1 MFFARSN
8 RCIVES
14 SGGRGFQVGQRLAII
29 LAIDPRLC
37 GKIEKGWK
45 HQGGRGLGLAY
56 DGMSAPTEL
65 LLGHRLSGVCT
76 PPSAPDW
83 TAGRVAARHS
93 KGSHVDHKTQEVVRG
108 PLDDGPSDGVGGLD
122 RRWIMGATG
131 LPVCWEQARAA
142 VRTHTWGGCMG
153 LLENENLASQPSSQ
167 KILPLHTDYNT

>member
-1 MFFARSN
+1 MTGNVFFARSN

-14 SGGRGFQVGQRLAII
+14 SGGSGFQVGQRLAII
-29 LAIDPRLC
+29 LAIDPPILRKDWKRL
-37 GKIEKGWK
+37 GNIKAEEGWVW
-45 HQGGRGLGLAY
+45 LMTGLAY

-93 KGSHVDHKTQEVVRG
+93 KGSHVGHKTQEVVWG

-122 RRWIMGATG
+122 
-131 LPVCWEQARAA
+131 
-142 VRTHTWGGCMG
+142 
-153 LLENENLASQPSSQ
+153 
-167 KILPLHTDYNT
+167 